1 MSSAAES
8 GSTDTV
14 DVSALIDDTEDWFVS
29 HGIPHFIDD
38 FKASEDVWTRAVGF
52 LTLVFFAE
60 LFLTFGQDVSGWQQ
74 AAAFLGG
81 LVIAFSAIALVNRL
95 RGRSAFARPND
106 IGIGE
111 LALFVLIPPVL
122 ALLGG
127 HRSTP
132 EFLLVV
138 LLNIA
143 ILVGVYVVV
152 SWGIFSMARWGLVAM
167 WGHLTQILQLLGRIL
182 PLMLLFSA
190 FLFLNAEIWQVVND
204 LPLPLFAIVM
214 GILALIGFSF
224 FVGAMRGAISELRYF
239 TAWSDVAKELPGTP
253 LEACD
258 TSSFTGAP
266 KHVPLDRAGQFNLTL
281 RLVVGLGAQAGAVT
295 LLIFVFYVIFGL
307 LTVREET
314 ILQWTTLD
322 MLGGTELLRLGLFD
336 NDVVLTTLHLIAAGL
351 VAAFSGLQ
359 FAVSLV
365 TDDAYQE
372 QFVTESNDEVREA
385 LAVRAAYLRLTRTSS
400 EAAT

>member
-1 MSSAAES
+1 MSAEADPGSAEQA
-8 GSTDTV
+8 DL
-14 DVSALIDDTEDWFVS
+14 SALLAETEDWFVH

-52 LTLVFFAE
+52 LTFVFFGE
-60 LFLTFGQDVSGWQQ
+60 VFLTFGQDITGWQQ
-74 AAAFLGG
+74 AGVFIIG
-81 LVIAFSAIALVNRL
+81 LLVVLSAVVLVNRV

-127 HRSTP
+127 RRSTS

-138 LLNIA
+138 VFNIA
-143 ILVGVYVVV
+143 ILVGVYLIV
-152 SWGIFSMARWGLVAM
+152 SWGIFSMGRWGLSVM
-167 WGHLTQILQLLGRIL
+167 WGHLTQIVQLLGRIL

-204 LPLPLFAIVM
+204 LPLLLFAVVT
-214 GILALIGFSF
+214 GILALIGVSF
-224 FVGAMRGAISELRYF
+224 LTGAMGGSSLELRYF
-239 TAWSDVAKELPGTP
+239 TSWSDVAKLLDDTP
-253 LEACD
+253 LEVCD
-258 TSSFTGAP
+258 TPTFAGAP
-266 KHVPLDRAGQFNLTL
+266 HRVPLDRAGRTNLTL
-281 RLVVGLGAQAGAVT
+281 RLVVGLAAQALLVT
-295 LLIFVFYVIFGL
+295 LVIFAFYVLFGV

-314 ILQWTTLD
+314 ILQWTTLNE
-322 MLGGTELLRLGLFD
+322 LGAAELWRFTVLGED
-336 NDVVLTTLHLIAAGL
+336 IVLTRLHLITSGF

-372 QFVTESNDEVREA
+372 QFVADSNEEVREA
-385 LAVRAAYLRLTRTSS
+385 LAVRAAYLYLIESS
-400 EAAT
+400 